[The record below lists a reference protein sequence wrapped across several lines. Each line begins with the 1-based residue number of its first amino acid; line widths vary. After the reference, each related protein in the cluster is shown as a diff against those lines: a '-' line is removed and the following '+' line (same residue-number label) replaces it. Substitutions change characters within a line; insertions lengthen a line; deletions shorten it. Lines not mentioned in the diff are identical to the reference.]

1 MTLHVTITTMMWL
14 GVFSV
19 VALVRN
25 IGDSIFTLAYLP
37 LGLVLFILA
46 TGLTIQFFTTRAWRK
61 RLENR
66 LG

>member
-1 MTLHVTITTMMWL
+1 MILHIAITVLMWV

-19 VALVRN
+19 VAIVRN
-25 IGDSIFTLAYLP
+25 LDDNLFTLAYLP
-37 LGLVLFILA
+37 LGLVQFIFA
-46 TGLTIQFFTTRAWRK
+46 TGLTIQLFTRAWRK